1 MVMIYTERG
10 SAGEVLAEKK
20 PIHFGQM
27 VSISLGTALLLSL
40 IAAYNL
46 KVDTDNLVNQ
56 KTAYIQQQ
64 TAEIQSKWP
73 QPGRT
78 VTR

>member
-10 SAGEVLAEKK
+10 PAGEVIAEKK
-20 PIHFGQM
+20 PFHFGQM
-27 VSISLGTALLLSL
+27 LSISLGTALLLSL

-46 KVDTDNLVNQ
+46 KLDTDNLVNQ
-56 KTAYIQQQ
+56 KTANIEQQ
-64 TAEIQSKWP
+64 TARIQSEWP